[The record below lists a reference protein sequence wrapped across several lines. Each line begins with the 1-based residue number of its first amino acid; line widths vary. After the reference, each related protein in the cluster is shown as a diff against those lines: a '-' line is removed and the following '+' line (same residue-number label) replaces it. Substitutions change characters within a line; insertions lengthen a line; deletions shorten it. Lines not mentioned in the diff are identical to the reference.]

1 MAGSEKSKS
10 SNIPLVKQ
18 IAERIL
24 AFDSKSIPAEVA
36 LHAKLL
42 ILDSIGCALAA
53 KGELAYERALRTFQ
67 AVGGNAE
74 CAIIGSKQR
83 LPVTSA
89 VMLNGILIRALD
101 LNDAYTGP
109 GQMGH
114 PSDNMAVAL
123 TVGEKQRSSG
133 SEVLA
138 AVIAGYELYCR
149 IPDLIV
155 GRGPWDHVTASALAA
170 PAIAGWLMK
179 LDAGPLANALALSAA
194 HGNTLAAV
202 RSGQLSN
209 AKAMA
214 NAFVAYQATL
224 CTLLAAQGMTGPLS
238 VFESKGGLNQGMLA
252 GADVN
257 LLAQPIAAPFRI
269 SNAGIKAYPC
279 IGTAQAMVAGVI
291 QARKD
296 IVDPVKDVKHLEV
309 LMADTPFVR
318 GQVGDEDR
326 RFPTSRETADH
337 SFNYLAAAALMDG
350 EMTQAQFE
358 GERWL
363 QPEMKS
369 LMERITIRTDSALN
383 QYTPASFPCVL
394 QATMANGESR
404 RVDVPYPKGHPKNRM
419 SPAEVE
425 EKFRGCTRKAITAA
439 QQTKI
444 MALVH
449 DLEKLD
455 NVADLMHALAVGDA

>member
-1 MAGSEKSKS
+1 MAISEKSKS
-10 SNIPLVKQ
+10 SPIPMVKQ

-24 AFDSKSIPAEVA
+24 AFDSKVIPAEVA
-36 LHAKLL
+36 LHARLL

-53 KGELAYERALRTFQ
+53 KDELAYERALRTFQ
-67 AVGGNAE
+67 ALGGNAE
-74 CAIIGSKQR
+74 CAIIGSKHR
-83 LPVTSA
+83 LPVISA

-101 LNDAYTGP
+101 LNDAYSGP
-109 GQMGH
+109 GQLGH
-114 PSDNMAVAL
+114 PSDNIAVAL

-133 SEVLA
+133 LDVLA
-138 AVIAGYELYCR
+138 AIIAGYELYCR
-149 IPDLIV
+149 IQDIIV

-170 PAIAGWLMK
+170 PAIAGRLMR
-179 LDAGPLANALALSAA
+179 LDVDPLANALGLSAA

-238 VFESKGGLNQGMLA
+238 VFESKGGLKQGMLS
-252 GADVN
+252 GANVD
-257 LLAQPIAAPFRI
+257 LLVQPIQDPFRI
-269 SNAGIKAYPC
+269 SDVSIKAYPC

-291 QARKD
+291 QMRKD
-296 IVDPVKDVKHLEV
+296 IADPVKEVKHLEV
-309 LMADTPFVR
+309 RMADTPFVR

-326 RFPTSRETADH
+326 RYPTSRETADH
-337 SFNYLAAAALMDG
+337 SFYYLAAAALMDG

-358 GERWL
+358 GERWI
-363 QPEMKS
+363 EATMKS
-369 LMERITIRTDSALN
+369 LMERITILTDAALN
-383 QYTPASFPCVL
+383 QYTPGSFPCVL
-394 QATMANGESR
+394 QATMTNGESR
-404 RVDVPYPKGHPKNRM
+404 RVEIPYPKGHPKNRM

-425 EKFRGCTRKAITAA
+425 EKFRSCTRKALTAA

-444 MALVH
+444 ISLVQ
-449 DLEKLD
+449 DLEKLSS
-455 NVADLMHALAVGDA
+455 VSELMNHLALDA

>member
-74 CAIIGSKQR
+74 CAILGSKQR

-114 PSDNMAVAL
+114 PSDNIAVAL

-149 IPDLIV
+149 IQDIIV
-155 GRGPWDHVTASALAA
+155 GRGPWDHVTASALGA
-170 PAIAGWLMK
+170 PAIAGRLLK
-179 LDAGPLANALALSAA
+179 LDADQLSNAMALSAA
-194 HGNTLAAV
+194 HGNTLSAV

-214 NAFVAYQATL
+214 NAFVASQGTL
-224 CTLLAAQGMTGPLS
+224 CSLLASRGTTGPLS
-238 VFESKGGLNQGMLA
+238 IFGGKGGLDKAFLA
-252 GADVN
+252 GADLN
-257 LLAQPIAAPFRI
+257 FLMEPIRDPFRI
-269 SNAGIKAYPC
+269 SDVSIKAYPC
-279 IGTAQAMVAGVI
+279 IGTSQAMVAGVI
-291 QARKD
+291 QARREF
-296 IVDPVKDVKHLEV
+296 VDPVKEVKHLEIR
-309 LMADTPFVR
+309 MADTPFVR
-318 GQVGDEDR
+318 GQVEDEDR
-326 RFPTSRETADH
+326 RYPTSRETADH
-337 SFNYLAAAALMDG
+337 SFYYLAAAALMDG

-358 GERWL
+358 GERWTK
-363 QPEMKS
+363 PTVKS
-369 LMERITIRTDSALN
+369 LMERMIVRTDASLN
-383 QYTPASFPCVL
+383 KYTPGSFPCVL
-394 QATMANGESR
+394 RLSLMNGESR
-404 RVDVPYPKGHPKNRM
+404 TVEVFYPKGHPKNRM
-419 SPAEVE
+419 SSAELE
-425 EKFRGCTRKAITAA
+425 GKFRGCARGALSEA

-444 MALVH
+444 ISLVNN
-449 DLEKLD
+449 LEKLSSVD
-455 NVADLMHALAVGDA
+455 ELLKELV

>member
-1 MAGSEKSKS
+1 MAISEKSKS
-10 SNIPLVKQ
+10 SPIPMVKQ

-24 AFDSKSIPAEVA
+24 AFDSKTIPAEVA
-36 LHAKLL
+36 LHARLL

-67 AVGGNAE
+67 ALGGNAE
-74 CAIIGSKQR
+74 CAIIGSKHR

-101 LNDAYTGP
+101 LNDAYSGP
-109 GQMGH
+109 GQLGH
-114 PSDNMAVAL
+114 PSDNIAVAL

-133 SEVLA
+133 LDVLA
-138 AVIAGYELYCR
+138 AIIAGYELYCR
-149 IPDLIV
+149 IQDIIV

-170 PAIAGWLMK
+170 PAIAGRLMR
-179 LDAGPLANALALSAA
+179 LDVDPLANALGLSAA

-224 CTLLAAQGMTGPLS
+224 CTLFAAQGMTGPLS
-238 VFESKGGLNQGMLA
+238 VFESKGGLKQGMLS
-252 GADVN
+252 GANVD
-257 LLAQPIAAPFRI
+257 LLVQPIQDPFRI
-269 SNAGIKAYPC
+269 SDVSIKAYPC

-291 QARKD
+291 QMRKD
-296 IVDPVKDVKHLEV
+296 IADPVKEVKHLEV
-309 LMADTPFVR
+309 RMADTPFVR

-326 RFPTSRETADH
+326 RYPTSRETADH
-337 SFNYLAAAALMDG
+337 SFYYLAAAALMDG

-358 GERWL
+358 GERWI
-363 QPEMKS
+363 EAAMKS
-369 LMERITIRTDSALN
+369 LMERITILTDAALN
-383 QYTPASFPCVL
+383 QYTPGSFPCVL
-394 QATMANGESR
+394 QATMTNGESR
-404 RVDVPYPKGHPKNRM
+404 RVEIPYPKGHPKNRM

-425 EKFRGCTRKAITAA
+425 EKFRSCTRKALTAA

-444 MALVH
+444 ISLVQ
-449 DLEKLD
+449 DLEKLSS
-455 NVADLMHALAVGDA
+455 VSELMNHLALDA